1 MSDKLSIVLFSG
13 TVDKLMAASVIASG
27 AAAMQKEVTIFAT
40 FYGLFALR
48 KGDWKQ
54 NRRVS
59 KDFEDYGAQFL
70 RVLEEKKAPSWLETL
85 RNAMDIGD
93 VKVKACGLTMDL
105 LSIKL
110 EDLEPI
116 VSEIV
121 GVAHF
126 VEEASGGQILFL

>member
-1 MSDKLSIVLFSG
+1 MSEKLSIVLFSG
-13 TVDKLMAASVIASG
+13 TVDKLMAASVMASG

-59 KDFEDYGAQFL
+59 KDFEDYGEQFL

-85 RNAMDIGD
+85 QGAMEIGN

-126 VEEASGGQILFL
+126 VEEAADGQILFL

>member
-13 TVDKLMAASVIASG
+13 TVDKLMAASTIAAG

-40 FYGLFALR
+40 FYGLFAFR

-54 NRRVS
+54 NRRIS
-59 KDFEDYGAQFL
+59 KDFEDYGARFL
-70 RVLEEKKAPSWLETL
+70 QVLETKNVPNWLETL
-85 RNAMDIGD
+85 QNAKEIGD
-93 VKVKACGLTMDL
+93 IKVKACGLTMDL

-126 VEEASGGQILFL
+126 IEEASDGQILFL